1 MSLQLW
7 VGFQVSIPFRFYQNL
22 YFCSTKFMD
31 SLNLKHHNSFQN
43 ENNRKATH
51 RFVPRPLIF
60 KLQQELLNFNDIC
73 VSWSSQKTDLVTNF
87 LSPENRRF
95 ENLLIVTFK

>member
-7 VGFQVSIPFRFYQNL
+7 VEFEVSIPFRFYQNS
-22 YFCSTKFMD
+22 YFCSTKRME
-31 SLNLKHHNSFQN
+31 SLNLKHNSFQN

-60 KLQQELLNFNDIC
+60 KLEQEVLNFNDIC

-87 LSPENRRF
+87 LSPENRSF
-95 ENLLIVTFK
+95 ENVLIVAFK